1 MAIFHSRGSV
11 QYAAAA
17 GAPSASTLRVKDV
30 AFSANQIVVRDHKGH
45 KDRVSLL
52 PAAVKASPGR
62 KYANAGQEWTWQTV
76 YPATRAYVDRLTGQR
91 RRYLHDI
98 RTAQEL
104 LGRRDVSTT
113 MISGGRPRCA
123 VRSTAC
129 PTHEAPVTQ
138 SQMAP
143 RAR

>member
-52 PAAVKASPGR
+52 PATVKESPGR
-62 KYANAGQEWTWQTV
+62 KYPNAGREWAWQTV
-76 YPATRAYVDRLTGQR
+76 FPATRTYVDRLTGQR

-98 RTAQEL
+98 RTVQER
-104 LGRRDVSTT
+104 LGRSEVSTT
-113 MISGGRPRCA
+113 SARKSVSGNRYVAEASPWTTCA
-123 VRSTAC
+123 F
-129 PTHEAPVTQ
+129 
-138 SQMAP
+138 
-143 RAR
+143 